1 MALKFEIDNL
11 DGLDDA
17 IKKLYVEKNG
27 KYQLDLDG
35 APSAGGGDDAGLKAK
50 VDQLLA
56 EKKAEAEKRRTAE
69 EAERVA
75 LEEKARAGGDN
86 AALLKSAQERIS
98 TMEADALAAKK
109 MAAQSAIERISME
122 VSAKISDGA
131 NQKILSR
138 FIADRLKFGE
148 TGVVVTDANG
158 NPTISTVDQLQEEF
172 KTSPDFASL
181 VTASKGSGGGAA
193 GSGGAGGAGKKL
205 SEMNEAERVALAK
218 SNPEAFAAL
227 T

>member
-17 IKKLYVEKNG
+17 IKALYVEKNG
-27 KYQLDLDG
+27 KYQLAVDG
-35 APSAGGGDDAGLKAK
+35 VPQAGDDSGLKAK

-56 EKKAEAEKRRTAE
+56 EKKAEAEKRRAAE
-69 EAERVA
+69 EAERTA
-75 LEEKARAGGDN
+75 LEEKARASGDN
-86 AALLKSAQERIS
+86 AALLKSAQERIAA
-98 TMEADALAAKK
+98 MEAQAAASSALAAQNEV
-109 MAAQSAIERISME
+109 ARVSME
-122 VSAKISDGA
+122 ISAKISDGA

-138 FIADRLKFGE
+138 FIADRLKFGDN
-148 TGVVVTDANG
+148 GIVVTDANG
-158 NPTISTVDQLQEEF
+158 NPTISTVEQLQEEF
-172 KTSPDFASL
+172 KSSAEFASL

-193 GSGGAGGAGKKL
+193 GSGGAGGASKKL

-227 T
+227 I